1 MYGNI
6 SYDTVT
12 LRESPSSK
20 DNKAPND
27 EIHKNEDAP
36 SHEQM
41 YDTIDSGQQVET
53 QLYEI
58 PDHDFQFASASGVA
72 DET

>member
-20 DNKAPND
+20 DNKDPPT
-27 EIHKNEDAP
+27 NEDAP

-41 YDTIDSGQQVET
+41 YDTVDSRQQVET

-58 PDHDFQFASASGVA
+58 PYHDYQQVGIGQWSCR
-72 DET
+72 

>member
-12 LRESPSSK
+12 LRESPLSK
-20 DNKAPND
+20 DNKAP
-27 EIHKNEDAP
+27 HTNEDAP
-36 SHEQM
+36 SREQM
-41 YDTIDSGQQVET
+41 YDTVDSRQQIET

-58 PDHDFQFASASGVA
+58 PDNDFQLATGVA